1 MAAAAD
7 TYSREFSFDDRQFE
21 RLRALVA
28 SFTGICLSDAK
39 RDMTYGRIA
48 RRLRALGMTDF
59 DQYCDLIERG
69 DDTELEHFVN
79 AITTNL
85 TSFFRERHHFEYL
98 AESVLPEVLER
109 NRAERR
115 LRIWSAGC
123 STGEE
128 PYSIAMTALDS
139 CPRMSGWVAR
149 ILATDLDSDVLERAS
164 NGIYASDRV
173 TGIDRARQSRWFQ
186 RGADQRVRVVPEVRD
201 LIRFRRPN
209 LMEPWPMRGP
219 FDVILCR
226 NVVIYFD
233 KETQR
238 RLFDRYAEILAPAG
252 VLFVAPSECP
262 SRVPVRIDVIGQTP
276 YRRRG

>member
-128 PYSIAMTALDS
+128 PYSIAMTVLDS
-139 CPRMSGWVAR
+139 CPRMSGWDAR

-201 LIRFRRPN
+201 LIRFRRLN

-219 FDVILCR
+219 FDVIFCR

-238 RLFDRYAEILAPAG
+238 RLFDRYAEILAPDG
-252 VLFVAPSECP
+252 VLFVGHSE
-262 SRVPVRIDVIGQTP
+262 SLFRVTDRFELIGKST
-276 YRRRG
+276 YRRVC

>member
-128 PYSIAMTALDS
+128 PYSIAMTVLDS
-139 CPRMSGWVAR
+139 CPRMSGWDAR

-201 LIRFRRPN
+201 LIRFRRLN

-219 FDVILCR
+219 FDVIFCR

-238 RLFDRYAEILAPAG
+238 RLFDRYAEILAPDG
-252 VLFVAPSECP
+252 VLFVGHSE
-262 SRVPVRIDVIGQTP
+262 SLFRVTDRFELIGKST
-276 YRRRG
+276 YRRVG